1 MRNDLNASEKRLFAA
16 LERIDAYLD
25 RRAQGTDA
33 AATDTEGSAPG
44 TESEAREDARRL
56 AHRLAVTEQ
65 RHASAMAELETRL
78 EEAQRQLTEAGR
90 QAVAMSAANETLAK
104 ANRKLLDAG
113 GSISGDDA
121 SAALQ
126 AEIDALRAARGAEI
140 SQMGEIVDALDRMLD
155 TPPLDTGRNTA
166 KAARAAKADPDAV
179 VEDDQG
185 AEVAEGERG

>member
-1 MRNDLNASEKRLFAA
+1 MRNDLNVSEKRLIAA
-16 LERIDAYLD
+16 LDRIDAALD
-25 RRAQGTDA
+25 QMGPRQGTALDA
-33 AATDTEGSAPG
+33 PPQDAVVAGEATRIADLQAQV
-44 TESEAREDARRL
+44 SEL
-56 AHRLAVTEQ
+56 
-65 RHASAMAELETRL
+65 
-78 EEAQRQLTEAGR
+78 QRQLSEAGQ
-90 QAVAMSAANETLAK
+90 QAVRMAAANDALGR

-155 TPPLDTGRNTA
+155 TPPLDTGRNAT

-179 VEDDQG
+179 IEDDQG
-185 AEVAEGERG
+185 AEAAEGERG